1 MALHSCYEGT
11 CGLMKDIKET
21 DRVNKVMAE
30 ALRLTTGEIRLDTL
44 SIEGYS
50 VTSDSDQ
57 NPHTFVEIY
66 VDRMNFTGFT
76 TIIHL
81 FSKEFIGYSMDNF
94 IIPDNT
100 QKAHARFI
108 LVIQLN
114 KKEAMS

>member
-1 MALHSCYEGT
+1 MEGERI
-11 CGLMKDIKET
+11 LMKDIKET

-50 VTSDSDQ
+50 VISDSNQ
-57 NPHTFVEIY
+57 NPHTSVDIY
-66 VDRMNFTGFT
+66 VDRIDFRGYT
-76 TIIHL
+76 TIIRL
-81 FSKEFIGYSMDNF
+81 FSDEFVGHYSMDNF

-114 KKEAMS
+114 KKEESDIHA